1 MSILKYTMKYLA
13 FSLLVL
19 IVIVG
24 IGSWIHGHRQKRTAP
39 VVEVDQASALPSTSR
54 DPLSVSDAGVT
65 IPSPKI
71 NRGGAN
77 PRSRLG
83 SEILPHRALLPP
95 SILARLNQERRKM
108 IAAGTRY
115 EVVGGENV
123 ITVEAYEREYAVLV
137 GDMSASDAVAFLET
151 HGLYNPVILDK
162 LEPRRAID
170 YLYKV
175 GAHQKDREAYAR
187 SVLARD
193 PVNTDAQLLLL
204 STEPDNTSA
213 VAGYKAI
220 VNREPENNRALSA
233 LGYRLHYDHPEEAI
247 PYLKRANTYF
257 GLGLAHERLGDLKTA
272 WLYYRKQQMLR
283 NSGLIEHRKR
293 AIEMGKPLY
302 EPISGASDVPPVH
315 DEVSIERMEEPHDE
329 PQASVSEAPPMGGPE
344 SFSEGRPSSE
354 DRLTDADRRE
364 AARAAAERAHAAEQQ
379 EFDKFMKWA
388 ENTMN
393 VEESLDFLSIEM
405 AAHLKGR
412 RSTVSPER
420 IIRAY
425 ELIERSGFK
434 EGIHLIRANDPELAE
449 QIERWT
455 EKRQNPDRNNSQ
467 RK

>member
-1 MSILKYTMKYLA
+1 MSILKWTMKYLF

-24 IGSWIHGHRQKRTAP
+24 IGSWIHGHRQKRAAP
-39 VVEVDQASALPSTSR
+39 VVEVERAGALPSTSR
-54 DPLSVSDAGVT
+54 DPLSVSDAVVP

-71 NRGGAN
+71 NRVGAD
-77 PRSRLG
+77 PMLLLG
-83 SEILPHRALLPP
+83 CEILPHRPLLPA
-95 SILARLNQERRKM
+95 SILARLNQARREM

-123 ITVEAYEREYAVLV
+123 ITVEAYEREYEVLV

-162 LEPRRAID
+162 LDPRRAIE
-170 YLYKV
+170 YLYEV
-175 GAHQKDREAYAR
+175 GAHQKEREAYAR

-193 PVNTDAQLLLL
+193 PVNTDAQLVLL
-204 STEPDNTSA
+204 STEPDDARA

-220 VNREPENNRALSA
+220 VNREPENARALSA

-247 PYLKRANTYF
+247 PYLKRANTYY

-272 WLYYRKQQMLR
+272 WLYYRKQQLLY

-302 EPISGASDVPPVH
+302 EPISGVSDVPPVP
-315 DEVSIERMEEPHDE
+315 DEVSIERGDDLHDE
-329 PQASVSEAPPMGGPE
+329 PHASVFEAPPPGVPDF
-344 SFSEGRPSSE
+344 FSEDRPSSE
-354 DRLTDADRRE
+354 DQLTDVGRRE
-364 AARAAAERAHAAEQQ
+364 AARAAAERLDAAEQQ
-379 EFDKFMKWA
+379 AFDTFMKWA

-393 VEESLDFLSIEM
+393 AEKSLDFLSIEM

-412 RSTVSPER
+412 QAMFSPER
-420 IIRAY
+420 LIRAY
-425 ELIERSGFK
+425 ELIERSGFE
-434 EGIHLIRANDPELAE
+434 EGLHLIRSKDPELAK

-455 EKRQNPDRNNSQ
+455 EKRQNPDRKNSR